1 MGVALRGCSKREQGG
16 GDGAG
21 HCNFLQLT
29 KCRRKFR
36 FIISMTHNAR
46 VSEKLLRSL
55 AQKCRTLHRRNLLD
69 SKLGGNL
76 RAQWGGSA
84 GHGAYRGC
92 LDKNQ
97 YFRRAAVRRQS
108 LQFSYLNWF
117 CDSKTPSSS
126 GTRWLVVY
134 TKWGI
139 PWREGD
145 RKKETKK
152 ERKKERK
159 REKESKRDKLIK
171 NKSKTLLIFLGIFYW
186 YNLSF

>member
-36 FIISMTHNAR
+36 FIISMTHTAR

-55 AQKCRTLHRRNLLD
+55 AQKCRTLQRRNLLD

-76 RAQWGGSA
+76 RAQWGGGA

-126 GTRWLVVY
+126 GTR
-134 TKWGI
+134 
-139 PWREGD
+139 
-145 RKKETKK
+145 
-152 ERKKERK
+152 
-159 REKESKRDKLIK
+159 
-171 NKSKTLLIFLGIFYW
+171 
-186 YNLSF
+186 